1 VVSAET
7 SSHTVSSYVGGGV
20 CLRREYEVNGED
32 DSWLSS
38 CKYDPKGESASTTR
52 AATANANSKAIQDD
66 RAEVGKHTHWVIRG
80 PRSEGKAAVRDL
92 RSETCRMSSFCGAAV
107 FRVESESRL
116 MLICLILATL
126 WFRVMDTWRRT
137 AALKRLPGQP
147 RLCNCCTDTLHK
159 RFDSTTAALVPTNGF
174 TFCRGSDESSSFRS
188 LQEHRLLVSPLIVQ
202 EGQRPNLDHP
212 PPGSL
217 FYNYS

>member
-1 VVSAET
+1 MIRPNTDPHRVGIDIYPPVLGGGVSET

-66 RAEVGKHTHWVIRG
+66 RAEVGKHSNCDIRG

-92 RSETCRMSSFCGAAV
+92 RSETCRMSVPS
-107 FRVESESRL
+107 RV
-116 MLICLILATL
+116 
-126 WFRVMDTWRRT
+126 RV
-137 AALKRLPGQP
+137 
-147 RLCNCCTDTLHK
+147 
-159 RFDSTTAALVPTNGF
+159 
-174 TFCRGSDESSSFRS
+174 
-188 LQEHRLLVSPLIVQ
+188 
-202 EGQRPNLDHP
+202 
-212 PPGSL
+212 
-217 FYNYS
+217 